1 MSAVSPI
8 VSQSVG
14 RSFVV
19 AISLLGLVALTQ
31 LGAAGW
37 VFFQRFRVLAERAV
51 SPEQARSRTRLATG
65 SATAGDDGESL
76 DASDSFETE
85 MASAKNLPAKRI
97 GQPLRPEPVS
107 PDAFNPPPAPPENR
121 FQELLQ
127 QGRALQNRGD
137 MTTALIRFREAAALE
152 PNNAEL
158 IAEIAITFERMNML
172 DRAAEQWKR
181 IYDMGDAAG
190 SYFIAAESRL
200 KMSQVQA
207 LASAQIAASAS
218 SGPVSK
224 LRDDAVLG
232 LGHIDS
238 EDRPADGSLKRF
250 ALQVPIRARSGSA
263 VDVQDV
269 DIHVLFYDS
278 LDEKTVVQ
286 TSANVSYKWGSSPI
300 DWGTSDPEVLEVEYD
315 APIPLARG
323 PKAEER
329 TYFGYVV
336 RVYYRGELQDTVA
349 EPESLNAKFPAPQ
362 FLDKSEPPK

>member
-1 MSAVSPI
+1 AV
-8 VSQSVG
+8 
-14 RSFVV
+14 
-19 AISLLGLVALTQ
+19 SLLGLVALTQ

-37 VFFQRFRVLAERAV
+37 VFFQRFRVLAEKAG
-51 SPEQARSRTRLATG
+51 SPGQARSRTASTTG
-65 SATAGDDGESL
+65 HEGSNDNGESL
-76 DASDSFETE
+76 DPSDSFGTDF
-85 MASAKNLPAKRI
+85 ALATNLPAKRI

-107 PDAFNPPPAPPENR
+107 PDALNPPPAPPENR

-127 QGRALQNRGD
+127 QGRALQGRGD
-137 MTTALIRFREAAALE
+137 MTTALIRFREAAALD

-200 KMSQVQA
+200 KLSQVQA
-207 LASAQIAASAS
+207 LTSVQLAASAA
-218 SGPVSK
+218 SGPISK

-232 LGHIDS
+232 LGEMAI
-238 EDRPADGSLKRF
+238 ENRPADGSLKRF
-250 ALQVPIRARSGSA
+250 ALQVPIRARYGSS
-263 VDVQDV
+263 VDVRDV

-278 LDEKTVVQ
+278 IDEKTVVQ
-286 TSANVSYKWGSSPI
+286 TSANVRYQWDSSPI
-300 DWGTSDPEVLEVEYD
+300 DWGTSAPEVLEVEYD
-315 APIPLARG
+315 APIPLAKG